1 MASLSRNHGVP
12 RLAAS
17 FGVVAQI
24 ASAYVF
30 LLYPALTVPSPER
43 YGFIFTWVALV
54 GLTAAWWR
62 DHPWR
67 SLTVPLVSVPTCAL
81 VLWFGTQVLR
91 WGP

>member
-1 MASLSRNHGVP
+1 MASLSRNHAVP

-30 LLYPALTVPSPER
+30 LLYPALTVPSPEQ
-43 YGFIFTWVALV
+43 YGFFVTWFALV
-54 GLTAAWWR
+54 VLTVAWWR
-62 DHPWR
+62 AHPWR
-67 SLTVPLVSVPTCAL
+67 SFTVPLVSVPACAL
-81 VLWFGTQVLR
+81 VLWVGTQYLG